1 MIKAILFDM
10 DGTLVNSEKYFMEG
24 TLDWMSKKGINL
36 TIEDIKPM
44 MGTTMDVTYN
54 ILHKV
59 SGLDI
64 EEIKRCN
71 NKYFYEDNP
80 IQYGKYIFE
89 DTYPT
94 LKELKKMGIKIV
106 ICSLSMGFEVR
117 NCINDSDL
125 HLYVDDYLSSDDC
138 KKHKPDPEIYLK
150 ALEKEG
156 LNKDEVLIVEDSKN
170 GILAGINSGCRTIVR
185 KDNQFGTD
193 QSMGKEFVN
202 DLREIVKIV
211 KDINHE

>member
-10 DGTLVNSEKYFMEG
+10 DGTLVNSEKYYMEG
-24 TLDWMSKKGINL
+24 TIDWMSKKGIKV
-36 TIEDIKPM
+36 TFDDIKSM
-44 MGTTMDVTYN
+44 MGTTMDVTYE
-54 ILHKV
+54 ILSKV
-59 SGLDI
+59 SGLDV
-64 EEIKRCN
+64 EEVKKEN

-80 IQYGKYIFE
+80 IKYNNYIFD

-94 LKELKKMGIKIV
+94 LEMLKKMGIKII
-106 ICSLSMGFEVR
+106 ICSLSHDFEVR
-117 NCINDSDL
+117 NCINDTKL
-125 HLYVDDYLSSDDC
+125 HLYVDDYLSDDDC
-138 KKHKPDPEIYLK
+138 KKAKPDPEIYLK

-185 KDNQFGTD
+185 RDNQFHSD
-193 QSMGKEFVN
+193 QSVGKEFVD